1 MLIIILAIIRII
13 IIIIPDTTKRLRSG
27 DEGSEMRDE
36 GMWIRI
42 YGLSWDIPGTTHEI
56 VNGG

>member
-1 MLIIILAIIRII
+1 MLIIILAIIIII

-27 DEGSEMRDE
+27 DERLEMRDE

-42 YGLSWDIPGTTHEI
+42 YGLRWDIPDTTQSL
-56 VNGG
+56 